1 VGVPPPALL
10 GFIFVFYERAL
21 KFKNGSEYSNVSL
34 TEVFEVEERKVA
46 IVTGSTNG
54 GAGRSIA
61 LALAREGF
69 SIVINNRK
77 DEKAASEVAHS
88 VQKYGVEARII
99 HADITNQQ
107 QVEALIKETVGY
119 FGHIDV
125 FVINPGGEWKP
136 CDLVETDIESVRETL
151 DAETISVFI
160 CCKHVLPVM
169 RKQRS
174 GRIILISMENTDLPN
189 VPSWAPYDYIL
200 GKSTRI
206 YLARVIGEREKEHGI
221 TVNAICPTAF
231 PHIAEEEAIA
241 MNEHHK
247 SWINRKKTMPQDI
260 AEAVVYLT
268 SEAGRFVTG
277 SILQIREVKQAQ

>member
-1 VGVPPPALL
+1 M
-10 GFIFVFYERAL
+10 
-21 KFKNGSEYSNVSL
+21 
-34 TEVFEVEERKVA
+34 EERKVA

-69 SIVINNRK
+69 NIVINNRN
-77 DEKAASEVAHS
+77 DEEAASEVVRL

-99 HADITNQQ
+99 HADITDQQ
-107 QVEALIKETVGY
+107 QVEALVKETVGY

-136 CDLVETDIESVRETL
+136 CDLAETDIEFVRETL
-151 DAETISVFI
+151 NAETISVFI
-160 CCKHVLPVM
+160 CCKYVLPVM
-169 RKQRS
+169 RKQGS

-206 YLARVIGEREKEHGI
+206 YLARAIGEREKEYGI
-221 TVNAICPTAF
+221 TVNVICPTAF
-231 PHIAEEEAIA
+231 PHITKEEAIA
-241 MNEHHK
+241 MNELHK
-247 SWINRKKTMPQDI
+247 AWIDRKKAMPQDI

-268 SEAGRFVTG
+268 SEEGRFVTC
-277 SILQIREVKQAQ
+277 SILQIREVKQTQ

>member
-1 VGVPPPALL
+1 MK
-10 GFIFVFYERAL
+10 ER
-21 KFKNGSEYSNVSL
+21 N
-34 TEVFEVEERKVA
+34 VA
-46 IVTGSTNG
+46 IVAGSTNG

-69 SIVINNRK
+69 NIVINNRK

-88 VQKYGVEARII
+88 VQKYGVEALIV
-99 HADITNQQ
+99 HADITNPQ
-107 QVEALIKETVGY
+107 QVEALVKETVNK
-119 FGHIDV
+119 FGRVDIL
-125 FVINPGGEWKP
+125 VINPGGEWKP

-160 CCKHVLPVM
+160 CCKYVLPVM
-169 RKQRS
+169 RKQKS

-200 GKSTRI
+200 GKSTRT

-231 PHIAEEEAIA
+231 PHIAEEEAVA

-247 SWINRKKTMPQDI
+247 AWINRRKTMPQDI

-268 SEAGRFVTG
+268 SEAGRFVTC
-277 SILQIREVKQAQ
+277 SILQIREVKQTQ

>member
-1 VGVPPPALL
+1 M
-10 GFIFVFYERAL
+10 
-21 KFKNGSEYSNVSL
+21 K
-34 TEVFEVEERKVA
+34 ERKVA
-46 IVTGSTNG
+46 IVTGSTDG

-69 SIVINNRK
+69 TIVINNRK
-77 DEKAASEVAHS
+77 DEKNAAKVAQA
-88 VQKYGVEARII
+88 VREYGVEALIV
-99 HADITNQQ
+99 HADITIPE
-107 QVEALIKETVGY
+107 QVETLVREVVNK
-119 FGHIDV
+119 FGRIDV

-160 CCKHVLPVM
+160 CCKYTLPVM
-169 RKQRS
+169 RRQRS

-206 YLARVIGEREKEHGI
+206 YLARAIADREREYGI
-221 TVNAICPTAF
+221 TVNVICPTAF
-231 PHIAEEEAIA
+231 PHITEEGAFE
-241 MNEHHK
+241 MNQHQK
-247 SWINRKKTMPQDI
+247 AWIDRKKLMPQDI
-260 AEAVVYLT
+260 AEAVAYFT

-277 SILQIREVKQAQ
+277 SVLQLREVKQT